1 MTGRGM
7 VSGNEPLI
15 PDRLREELRK
25 LLRGRIV
32 YMGIGNILRG
42 DDAIGP
48 ELTCRLSR
56 MGMRTVDAG
65 SVPENYIGSVARL
78 KPDTVVLIDAVHL
91 DRRPGSV
98 ELLDR
103 SDLAGGIGFTTH
115 TLSPVLVMER
125 LEEETGAAVFL
136 LAIQPKCLD
145 FGAPLSGEMET
156 VLAQLPEALL
166 GIAL

>member
-1 MTGRGM
+1 MIND
-7 VSGNEPLI
+7 NEPLI
-15 PDRLREELRK
+15 PDQLREK
-25 LLRGRIV
+25 LGSLLLGRIV

-42 DDAIGP
+42 DDAVGP
-48 ELTCRLSR
+48 ELTGRLSR

-98 ELLDR
+98 ELLEK
-103 SDLAGGIGFTTH
+103 SDLAGGVGFTTH

-125 LEEETGAAVFL
+125 LEEETGASVLL
-136 LAIQPKCLD
+136 LAIQPKRLD
-145 FGAPLSGEMET
+145 FGAPLSEEMET
-156 VLAQLPEALL
+156 VLTQLPEVLL
-166 GIAL
+166 EVTF